1 MLVFN
6 TKRSKYKSFITKWAA
21 LIYHKAGHMGLQSRK
36 NLKDFIAMW
45 GIYYKVGQYD
55 AHQER
60 QEKILLH

>member
-1 MLVFN
+1 MG
-6 TKRSKYKSFITKWAA
+6 SFD
-21 LIYHKAGHMGLQSRK
+21 LLQSGHMGLQSRE